1 MNIYTAIPP
10 KETVYQQLNAYRVLR
25 TTGVESKVD
34 KFVTKKYIFEATRKL
49 LPTNFWHS
57 SLDLLFMFMK
67 KLFIIQT

>member
-49 LPTNFWHS
+49 LPTN
-57 SLDLLFMFMK
+57 L
-67 KLFIIQT
+67 